1 MSGNNC
7 ELRAEGE
14 SVAVQ
19 TEGACGVGKMREE
32 RRPLRTEGAVEGDQA
47 GRTPW
52 RALMT
57 RLPAMRRRL
66 PLQRR
71 EEREVREGRQRGEAS
86 QSVHPSGGEA
96 STGQCGSGGGG
107 GEGHPLTEGEAKS
120 VESSVRTGESS
131 ERKKRRR

>member
-7 ELRAEGE
+7 ELRAQGE

-32 RRPLRTEGAVEGDQA
+32 RRPLRAERAVEGDQA
-47 GRTPW
+47 GRTPR

-57 RLPAMRRRL
+57 WLPTMRRLL

-71 EEREVREGRQRGEAS
+71 EEREVREWSQRGEAS
-86 QSVHPSGGEA
+86 QSVHFHGGKA
-96 STGQCGSGGGG
+96 STRQ
-107 GEGHPLTEGEAKS
+107 
-120 VESSVRTGESS
+120 
-131 ERKKRRR
+131 